1 MRNLYIHPE
10 NFYLINTNTVVDSSK
25 SNIFRKN
32 VGVIQVTKH
41 FFELEKI
48 RGKGLILPKPMS
60 RSSQSKEFINDSS
73 IYEFPYPKDFDY
85 KNVTLESLRSVYRN
99 YLFKNENTIQQTESI
114 EKFYVGNILKCN
126 HQSTGYLNTEKY
138 LERVPLL
145 KFSKDRYMTLS
156 DFLSGQNLYYFLEKQ
171 EGKYFVDSSSL
182 TETSLAEV
190 KKIRI
195 HE

>member
-25 SNIFRKN
+25 SSIFRKN
-32 VGVIQVTKH
+32 VGVIQVKKQ

-73 IYEFPYPKDFDY
+73 
-85 KNVTLESLRSVYRN
+85 VYRN
-99 YLFKNENTIQQTESI
+99 YLFKNENTIQQTENI

-190 KKIRI
+190 K
-195 HE
+195 